1 MTGATANLRSTKQ
14 SVKAAS
20 EAPAEQPAA
29 SQPTEAPAEQ
39 PTEQPANPILEIL
52 QALFKLSYASYYVAQ
67 AAHWHVRGP
76 DFTEFHGYFGDE
88 YEYWA
93 DKIDVIAEHIR
104 THRAFLP
111 CCLPELAKGLPAGKL
126 ESDPIALTKTYLS
139 YLNSVLGLVNK
150 LNAAAETAKSPAD
163 IDLAGELAR
172 EIKKAIWKAES
183 ITGV

>member
-1 MTGATANLRSTKQ
+1 MTGATANLRAPKQ
-14 SVKAAS
+14 TVKAAAELPATKPA
-20 EAPAEQPAA
+20 EAPAEQV
-29 SQPTEAPAEQ
+29 AEQ
-39 PTEQPANPILEIL
+39 PSNPILDIL

-67 AAHWHVRGP
+67 ASHWHVRGP

-93 DKIDVIAEHIR
+93 GKIDALAEHIR

-111 CCLPELAKGLPAGKL
+111 CCLPELAKGLPVGKL
-126 ESDPIALTKTYLS
+126 ESEPIALTRTYLS

-150 LNAAAETAKSPAD
+150 LNAAAEAAKSAAD